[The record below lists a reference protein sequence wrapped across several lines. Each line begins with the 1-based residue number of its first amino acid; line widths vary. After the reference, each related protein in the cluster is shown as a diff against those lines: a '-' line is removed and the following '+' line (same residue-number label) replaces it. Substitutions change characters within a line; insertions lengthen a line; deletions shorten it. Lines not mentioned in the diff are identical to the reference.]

1 MPVDFTAIDFE
12 TANSSSAS
20 ACSVGLVRIRNS
32 KVVETDSWLIKPPS
46 GHDAFFEI
54 NTSIHGIRSEDV
66 TGADSWVAQLPRL
79 LDFIGDDTLVTHNAG
94 FDLKVLRS
102 ATIAV
107 GASIPQLKSLCS
119 LKVARKVYELDS
131 YRLPFAASAAG
142 FGAFNH
148 HEALADAA
156 ACAQIMCDSAKRTQS
171 KSLDELA
178 TNLGLEIALS
188 EAVLTTVA

>member
-1 MPVDFTAIDFE
+1 M
-12 TANSSSAS
+12 
-20 ACSVGLVRIRNS
+20 
-32 KVVETDSWLIKPPS
+32 
-46 GHDAFFEI
+46 
-54 NTSIHGIRSEDV
+54 
-66 TGADSWVAQLPRL
+66 AQLPRL
-79 LDFIGDDTLVTHNAG
+79 LDFIGDDTLVAHNAG